1 MLFLEHSGDLNTE
14 LVIQMVKRRL
24 DAKWSGIK
32 IPTVP
37 RRLLMRML
45 HYISIVSDICDKTSS
60 FMAALSVKG
69 ISPKLRKIYN
79 FSTDA
84 GTFFL
89 LKGHGQL
96 NNIFLHCFRHD
107 NTEYWTHISTLFASI
122 NAT

>member
-60 FMAALSVKG
+60 FMAALSIKA
-69 ISPKLRKIYN
+69 ISPTLRKIYN
-79 FSTDA
+79 ISTDA
-84 GTFFL
+84 GTFF
-89 LKGHGQL
+89 
-96 NNIFLHCFRHD
+96 
-107 NTEYWTHISTLFASI
+107 FAERPWS
-122 NAT
+122 AQ